1 MKKIATLLLAA
12 GLVFGAA
19 TGASAIDFKAKG
31 QWIMSFDYGQNGGF
45 TGGNGMTGFN
55 KANKSY
61 KGEDEFEAKQR
72 VRLQLDAVASESL
85 SGTVFFEIGAQTWG
99 QNDTGG
105 ALGADNADVVKL
117 KNAYIDWMVPQTD
130 LKVRMGI
137 QGIALPSMT
146 TGSNVFNDDVAGVV
160 ASYQFNENVGLT
172 AFWARPWNDNFT
184 GWNDTVHGDNYQ
196 SNYMDNVDVFALL
209 LPLSFDGVKV
219 TPWGMMAGIGPN
231 AFAGENKDGSR
242 NYFNVSGTSNKFAA
256 AGMFPAGGAMHKDGT
271 SAAKRLNSY
280 GTAWWAGLTGEVTM
294 WDPFR
299 IAWDFNYGDAQ
310 YDDSRLNR
318 SGWLA
323 SLLFEY
329 KMDWGIPGLYGWYG
343 SGDDDNP
350 ANGSERMPSL
360 SVNNNNNG
368 FSNFA
373 FNGNPYIAR
382 EGILGY
388 SMAGTWGIGARVKDV
403 SFVEDLKHTLRV
415 NYIGG
420 TNAPKMAK
428 YIVGNVDRGYPGLG
442 GNITGPNMQAVGMD
456 PLYMTTEDSALEIGL
471 SNSYQMY
478 ENFTVYLDANYLAT
492 WLDHSRSVWG
502 NSKMNGKGGSDQER
516 DPWNVNLSFVYAF

>member
-231 AFAGENKDGSR
+231 AFAKQNGADR
-242 NYFNVSGTSNKFAA
+242 DYFNVSGTSDGVPAQQYADTVLELVPDAKNVAVLYCSAEPNSVLQADQFVACMDEKGVKTTVYTFTDSNDIQAVVTTAVEGADAMYIPTDNTAA
-256 AGMFPAGGAMHKDGT
+256 SNMTIISNVCGGVNLPVICGEEGMCGAGGLAT
-271 SAAKRLNSY
+271 VSISY
-280 GTAWWAGLTGEVTM
+280 YDIGHVCGEM
-294 WDPFR
+294 
-299 IAWDFNYGDAQ
+299 A
-310 YDDSRLNR
+310 YDILV
-318 SGWLA
+318 
-323 SLLFEY
+323 
-329 KMDWGIPGLYGWYG
+329 
-343 SGDDDNP
+343 
-350 ANGSERMPSL
+350 NG
-360 SVNNNNNG
+360 
-368 FSNFA
+368 A
-373 FNGNPYIAR
+373 
-382 EGILGY
+382 
-388 SMAGTWGIGARVKDV
+388 DV
-403 SFVEDLKHTLRV
+403 STMP
-415 NYIGG
+415 IGY
-420 TNAPKMAK
+420 AASPAK
-428 YIVGNVDRGYPGLG
+428 KYNPDYAATIGFEMPEGYEA
-442 GNITGPNMQAVGMD
+442 IE
-456 PLYMTTEDSALEIGL
+456 TE
-471 SNSYQMY
+471 
-478 ENFTVYLDANYLAT
+478 
-492 WLDHSRSVWG
+492 
-502 NSKMNGKGGSDQER
+502 
-516 DPWNVNLSFVYAF
+516 

>member
-1 MKKIATLLLAA
+1 
-12 GLVFGAA
+12 
-19 TGASAIDFKAKG
+19 
-31 QWIMSFDYGQNGGF
+31 
-45 TGGNGMTGFN
+45 
-55 KANKSY
+55 
-61 KGEDEFEAKQR
+61 
-72 VRLQLDAVASESL
+72 
-85 SGTVFFEIGAQTWG
+85 
-99 QNDTGG
+99 
-105 ALGADNADVVKL
+105 
-117 KNAYIDWMVPQTD
+117 
-130 LKVRMGI
+130 
-137 QGIALPSMT
+137 MT

-231 AFAGENKDGSR
+231 AFASQTGNAADGWGR
-242 NYFNVSGTSNKFAA
+242 NYFGNVSGTSNKYAA

-280 GTAWWAGLTGEVTM
+280 GA
-294 WDPFR
+294 
-299 IAWDFNYGDAQ
+299 AQ

-329 KMDWGIPGLYGWYG
+329 KMDWGIPGLYGWYA

-428 YIVGNVDRGYPGLG
+428 YLSGNG
-442 GNITGPNMQAVGMD
+442 
-456 PLYMTTEDSALEIGL
+456 
-471 SNSYQMY
+471 
-478 ENFTVYLDANYLAT
+478 
-492 WLDHSRSVWG
+492 
-502 NSKMNGKGGSDQER
+502 
-516 DPWNVNLSFVYAF
+516 

>member
-99 QNDTGG
+99 QNSTGG

-231 AFAGENKDGSR
+231 AFAAQKYDEDGTITGR
-242 NYFNVSGTSNKFAA
+242 NYFGNVSGTSNKYAA

-299 IAWDFNYGDAQ
+299 IAWDFNYGA
-310 YDDSRLNR
+310 
-318 SGWLA
+318 
-323 SLLFEY
+323 
-329 KMDWGIPGLYGWYG
+329 
-343 SGDDDNP
+343 
-350 ANGSERMPSL
+350 
-360 SVNNNNNG
+360 
-368 FSNFA
+368 
-373 FNGNPYIAR
+373 
-382 EGILGY
+382 
-388 SMAGTWGIGARVKDV
+388 
-403 SFVEDLKHTLRV
+403 
-415 NYIGG
+415 
-420 TNAPKMAK
+420 
-428 YIVGNVDRGYPGLG
+428 
-442 GNITGPNMQAVGMD
+442 
-456 PLYMTTEDSALEIGL
+456 
-471 SNSYQMY
+471 
-478 ENFTVYLDANYLAT
+478 
-492 WLDHSRSVWG
+492 
-502 NSKMNGKGGSDQER
+502 
-516 DPWNVNLSFVYAF
+516 VNLTTAA

>member
-45 TGGNGMTGFN
+45 TGGNSLTGFN
-55 KANKSY
+55 RN
-61 KGEDEFEAKQR
+61 EDDFEAKQR

-85 SGTVFFEIGAQTWG
+85 SGTVFFEIGNQLWG
-99 QNDTGG
+99 KADANNGSFGGG
-105 ALGADNADVVKL
+105 ALGADGNQAIKI
-117 KNAYIDWMVPQTD
+117 KRAYIDWMVPDSD

-137 QGIALPSMT
+137 QGIALPSFT
-146 TGSNVFNDDVAGVV
+146 TGSNVLDDDVAGVTL
-160 ASYQFNENVGLT
+160 SYQFNENVGLT
-172 AFWARPWNDNFT
+172 ALWARPFNDNFT
-184 GWNDTVHGDNYQ
+184 DQSRDYYR
-196 SNYMDNVDVFALL
+196 SNYMDNVDLGALM
-209 LPLSFDGVKV
+209 LPLTFDGVKL
-219 TPWGMMAGIGPN
+219 TPWVMYAGIGPN
-231 AFAGENKDGSR
+231 AFRSNTDPYANG
-242 NYFNVSGTSNKFAA
+242 YFTNGIGTSAKYYY
-256 AGMFPAGGAMHKDGT
+256 AGMVPAGGGIRKDGYPSNKKLT
-271 SAAKRLNSY
+271 SY
-280 GTAWWAGLTGEVTM
+280 GSAWWAGLTGEVSA

-299 IAWDFNYGDAQ
+299 LAWDFNYGGVE
-310 YDDSRLNR
+310 YDDGRMNR
-318 SGWLA
+318 QGWLA

-329 KMDWGIPGLYGWYG
+329 KLDWGIPGLYGWYG

-350 ANGSERMPSL
+350 SNGSERMPSL

-382 EGILGY
+382 ENVLGY
-388 SMAGTWGIGARVKDV
+388 SMAGTWGIGARLKDL

-428 YIVGNVDRGYPGLG
+428 YIVGGNNTYYPGFNPVRG
-442 GNITGPNMQAVGMD
+442 ITGPTMQSAGMD
-456 PLYMTTEDSALEIGL
+456 PLYMTTDDSALEIGL
-471 SNSYQMY
+471 TNEYQMY
-478 ENFTVYLDANYLAT
+478 ENFTVMLDAAYLAT
-492 WLDHSRSVWG
+492 WLDQSRSVWG
-502 NSKMNGKGGSDQER
+502 NSRMNGRNDDVR
-516 DPWNVNLSFVYAF
+516 DPWNVNLSFVYSF